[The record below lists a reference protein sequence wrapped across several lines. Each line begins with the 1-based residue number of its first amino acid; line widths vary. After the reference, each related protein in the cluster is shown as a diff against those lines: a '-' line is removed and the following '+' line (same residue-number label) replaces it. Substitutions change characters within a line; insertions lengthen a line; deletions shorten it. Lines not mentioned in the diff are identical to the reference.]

1 MILTPSCEQSRFSAD
16 VAGGCVRAL
25 GMITSRLSRT
35 LHAPHRAVPKARPAF
50 DAICWMANEYRIGTL
65 ARRL

>member
-25 GMITSRLSRT
+25 GMITSEALADPARASQGSAKGTSRL
-35 LHAPHRAVPKARPAF
+35 
-50 DAICWMANEYRIGTL
+50 
-65 ARRL
+65 